1 MQVAVLWYS
10 GAAFG
15 PRIPSFSGYKQANQQ
30 YNLLLFTKLLI
41 NIFPRFWIKRP
52 STFESTQFFSSHGG
66 LLLIIIILL
75 GMLHPLCFQILKDH
89 KILDVCAKFLFSDF
103 YLSLLFKFKIR
114 SSLKPFLSHVVKV
127 CYDINYSQN

>member
-15 PRIPSFSGYKQANQQ
+15 PRIPSFSGDKQANQQ

-52 STFESTQFFSSHGG
+52 STFGSTQFFSSHGG
-66 LLLIIIILL
+66 LPLIIILL
-75 GMLHPLCFQILKDH
+75 GMLQPLYFQLLKDH
-89 KILDVCAKFLFSDF
+89 KILEVCAKFLFSDF
-103 YLSLLFKFKIR
+103 DLSLLFNFKIR
-114 SSLKPFLSHVVKV
+114 SSLKPFLSHVLNV
-127 CYDINYSQN
+127 YYYINYSQN